1 MSIILSQSASSPLGA
16 TGMLQGNEE
25 RINPLSFQWYASL
38 PRAQAPWMDGLLWPN
53 SRSMGGDPTV
63 ALTQFGSDA
72 CNTVDHW
79 EPFPDEGGSQAMK
92 KIVGTTRDASG
103 NPLATCIVKGYLT
116 SNDQFLR
123 QLTSDANG
131 YFEFCSEFTGV
142 NHYLVAYKAGAP
154 DVEGTTVNT
163 LVPV

>member
-1 MSIILSQSASSPLGA
+1 MTGFLSSGA
-16 TGMLQGNEE
+16 MDPSGSTGVLQGTDE
-25 RINPLSFQWYASL
+25 RLMPEYHRWFTAR
-38 PRAQAPWMDGLLWPN
+38 RAHAPWSDGLLWP
-53 SRSMGGDPTV
+53 SARMMCGDIGTPLTLMGVDAAFDSCWAMPTEEQSGNQV
-63 ALTQFGSDA
+63 
-72 CNTVDHW
+72 
-79 EPFPDEGGSQAMK
+79 MK

-163 LVPV
+163 LVPA